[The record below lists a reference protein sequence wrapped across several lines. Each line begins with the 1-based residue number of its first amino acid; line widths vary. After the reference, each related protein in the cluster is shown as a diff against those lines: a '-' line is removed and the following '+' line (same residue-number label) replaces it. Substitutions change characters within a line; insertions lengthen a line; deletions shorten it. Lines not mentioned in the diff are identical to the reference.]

1 MHSLSRGQ
9 CGAREDAER
18 RRVNTR
24 TKWPRRTCALDVESH
39 SCREMARR
47 EPDAARADVW
57 VTSRFQG
64 GFQRYS
70 GLCGGEPRKV
80 AEERCVWGTAANSSC
95 CCSNTSAA
103 SVSREWEHAM
113 GCGSTAELATVTRR
127 GTRSSARC
135 AVRHRTGER
144 KQSRAAGAF
153 SSTPRCARCAGW
165 GAQIDMR
172 HFLPGKSAQG
182 KIGISSRVISAGPNS
197 GRRFSSCGW
206 RRCFMRVGWTTPPH
220 VG

>member
-1 MHSLSRGQ
+1 VDRIGDDVKTRMLPFVCVHEGGNGEGTTARRGDGATSAVHSLSRGQ

-80 AEERCVWGTAANSSC
+80 AEERCVWGDC
-95 CCSNTSAA
+95 C
-103 SVSREWEHAM
+103 
-113 GCGSTAELATVTRR
+113 ELLVLLQQHKRCV
-127 GTRSSARC
+127 GVPGVGARDG
-135 AVRHRTGER
+135 VRVD
-144 KQSRAAGAF
+144 S
-153 SSTPRCARCAGW
+153 
-165 GAQIDMR
+165 
-172 HFLPGKSAQG
+172 
-182 KIGISSRVISAGPNS
+182 
-197 GRRFSSCGW
+197 
-206 RRCFMRVGWTTPPH
+206 
-220 VG
+220 